1 MTQQSPYQTPG
12 TRVADAPDPVV
23 HKFRWAAV
31 VIGAAADLG
40 ASTLTGIVLVVIVSL
55 GSQYGSMQEMM
66 ARLNSDWTFLLISML
81 VGGACTVLGG
91 YVAGR
96 IARHSF
102 FTHALAAGLLSLII
116 GILLFGAD
124 EGPYAGIVALLGYGS
139 HLPLAAL
146 GGRLAARREAEVT
159 Q

>member
-1 MTQQSPYQTPG
+1 V
-12 TRVADAPDPVV
+12 RN
-23 HKFRWAAV
+23 FRWAAV

-40 ASTLTGIVLVVIVSL
+40 ASTLTGIVLVLLVSL
-55 GSQYGSMQEMM
+55 GSQHASMQEMM
-66 ARLNSDWTFLLISML
+66 ARLNGDWTFLMISML
-81 VGGACTVLGG
+81 LGGACTVLGG

-102 FTHALAAGLLSLII
+102 LTHALAAGLLSLVV
-116 GILLFGAD
+116 GIVLFAPE

-146 GGRLAARREAEVT
+146 GGRVAAAREARATHRRPET
-159 Q
+159 AE